1 MRDLSEYNTRE
12 IRREVC
18 QRIKLVSIPTYAL
31 EDELRRR
38 GVDEKETLLRTKGHG
53 FVQFCADHFD
63 LTVSQLTGP
72 GRTQRVAESRLV
84 SMAVASKVLKMKGLA
99 VALLFGRKDH
109 SSAVYARATVA
120 YRPLLRLEAV
130 DLEHKW
136 KNQNQKKT

>member
-1 MRDLSEYNTRE
+1 MKDLGEYN
-12 IRREVC
+12 IRQIHRAIC
-18 QRIKLVSIPTYAL
+18 HRIKLESIPTYVVEA
-31 EDELRRR
+31 ELRRR
-38 GVDEKETLLRTKGHG
+38 RESEKRTILFGEEHG
-53 FVQFCADHFD
+53 FVQICADHFD

-72 GRTQRVAESRLV
+72 SRTQRVAESRLV

-120 YRPLLRLEAV
+120 NRPLLRQEAI

-136 KNQNQKKT
+136 NNRNQKKT